1 MLKTYSFEYQRDVGP
16 QTWVMDTFL
25 DLHVPYETILP
36 VLDGMLYHDEAP
48 FTGNNR
54 KFIANDIVYLIRRWY
69 EHGVRSGMG
78 RLFGGES
85 NATSIT
91 QLLGVLIQTQYLD
104 NAEKEEARILMQ
116 RIDMVLR

>member
-1 MLKTYSFEYQRDVGP
+1 MLKVYSFEYQRDVGP
-16 QTWVMDTFL
+16 QTWVVDTFL

-54 KFIANDIVYLIRRWY
+54 RFIASDILYLIRRWY
-69 EHGVRSGMG
+69 EYGVRSG
-78 RLFGGES
+78 RLFGGEYGVS
-85 NATSIT
+85 NVTHM
-91 QLLGVLIQTQYLD
+91 LGVLIQTQYLS
-104 NAEKEEARILMQ
+104 NVEKEEARILMQ